1 MKDVIFVED
10 SRNMPIGRVIKVDG
24 QHTVVHFP
32 VGGEKNP
39 PVPAG
44 PTGNF
49 FFFRKNYKINGYLF
63 KTLDDCLGSS
73 MAK

>member
-24 QHTVVHFP
+24 QHTVVHFL

-39 PVPAG
+39 SSSTPAH
-44 PTGNF
+44 
-49 FFFRKNYKINGYLF
+49 LF
-63 KTLDDCLGSS
+63 LVRIANLASS
-73 MAK
+73 

>member
-44 PTGNF
+44 PTGNLTIF
-49 FFFRKNYKINGYLF
+49 LEIIK
-63 KTLDDCLGSS
+63 
-73 MAK
+73 

>member
-44 PTGNF
+44 PAGNF
-49 FFFRKNYKINGYLF
+49 LEKKNYKINGNLF
-63 KTLDDCLGSS
+63 KIGDDCLGSS

>member
-39 PVPAG
+39 APPSAPAG
-44 PTGNF
+44 NLIEF
-49 FFFRKNYKINGYLF
+49 
-63 KTLDDCLGSS
+63 LDEANIAFLRLPILVVYV
-73 MAK
+73 